1 MVKMTYF
8 GWVEFCA
15 NPPLNICQSIL
26 NEAMH
31 RWLVCKLSDF
41 GYFILIISFLSYFLG
56 IFQLSNPLL
65 YVGQYLENHWRTQ
78 NKHYPEQR

>member
-41 GYFILIISFLSYFLG
+41 NCFPLIEASQFSF
-56 IFQLSNPLL
+56 
-65 YVGQYLENHWRTQ
+65 
-78 NKHYPEQR
+78 